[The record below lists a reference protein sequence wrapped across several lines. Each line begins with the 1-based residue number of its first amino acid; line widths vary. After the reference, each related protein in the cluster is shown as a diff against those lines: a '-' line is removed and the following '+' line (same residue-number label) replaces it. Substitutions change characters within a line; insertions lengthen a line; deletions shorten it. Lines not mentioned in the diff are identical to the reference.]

1 MSDTGKNPEP
11 ENFKRWTAKRKA
23 AVVLDVIKGIVTP
36 AEVARTHG
44 LTVGEIE
51 KWVEEAMRGMEER
64 LHSSPLDL
72 DEAHQQ
78 EKKEILAKI
87 GELSMEVSL
96 LKKAQG
102 IGSRGSGGDNW

>member
-1 MSDTGKNPEP
+1 MSENPKNQEP

-23 AVVLDVIKGIVTP
+23 AVVLDVIKGVVTP

-64 LHSSPLDL
+64 LHSNPRDL

-78 EKKEILAKI
+78 EKKDLLAKI